1 MTSGSGATGVP
12 ARPATHPRAPLT
24 RTLPTLYTLE
34 FHCQAKLWVTL
45 MFHLESVVKKII
57 PLFAISLSI
66 LLSAAQAQTS
76 SQAASKQL
84 TIEQIF
90 AEGGVTGRAP
100 ETIKWSPDGTKV
112 SFVQR
117 DDAGDH
123 GELWYVDTTTGEKK
137 VLVSEIKLSQLAPP
151 TSSIHDEREKERV
164 MRYHV
169 AAYTW
174 SPDSKHLLFDSHGQL
189 WYYSLDS
196 GTAVQLTSS
205 PDPSEDPKFSPDG
218 KRLIYVRKH
227 NLYSHPVSGEEGEHP
242 LTREEEKAKDRR
254 DRDCGKD
261 KDGEDDLLNGEVD
274 WVYAEELAVRSNYFW
289 SPEGHDIIFLQMDES
304 RVPTY
309 PITDWL
315 PTHPRVDQEKYP
327 KAGDPN
333 PSVRLGVESS
343 AGSKIRWIKLTDDD
357 DTYVPRFGWI
367 REGWA
372 WAEVLN
378 RKQDVMD
385 LYFIDTKSGRS
396 RKVLTESSPNS
407 WVNVNDDF
415 RVLKSNDRFLWTS
428 WHDGHTHIYL
438 YSFNGND
445 PLAADAKLER
455 QIESGDYEVIA
466 ISGVN
471 EDSGT
476 VFFTAN
482 KADPRQE
489 KLFSVKLDGSGMQV
503 VSAEDGNNAANF
515 ADDGK
520 HFVETHSA
528 SLTPPRISVCAAGG
542 SCQKIWEGRSIAD
555 YSPIAPKPLEFK
567 ADDGT
572 VLYGYLILPRNVDA
586 TQKIPLI
593 VHIYGGPAAQT
604 VQDAW
609 GGSTMLFHQILAN
622 EGFAIFSVDNRG
634 TPNRGEKFSAA
645 IRLQSGPVELK
656 DQLTALDQLYA
667 QFPSLD
673 HTRTAIWGWS
683 NGGSMTLYSLTH
695 SDRFKAGISV
705 APVTSWHN
713 YDSIYTE
720 RYMGLPKNNAS
731 GYDDSI
737 VSAASSLH
745 GSLLLVH
752 GTSDDNVHFQNT
764 IQMTDALIK
773 AGKQFRL
780 MVYPDKTHGIAGS
793 GTRTQLFHMMEDFW
807 NKELK

>member
-1 MTSGSGATGVP
+1 MMNRSA
-12 ARPATHPRAPLT
+12 
-24 RTLPTLYTLE
+24 
-34 FHCQAKLWVTL
+34 F
-45 MFHLESVVKKII
+45 VKKC
-57 PLFAISLSI
+57 LFVFTINLLV
-66 LLSAAQAQTS
+66 LLSAGRAQT
-76 SQAASKQL
+76 AAPKQL

-100 ETIKWSPDGTKV
+100 ETIKWSPDGAKV

-117 DDAGDH
+117 DDAGEH
-123 GELWYVDTTTGEKK
+123 GELWYVDATTGEKK
-137 VLVSEIKLSQLAPP
+137 ILASETKLSQLAPP
-151 TSSIHDEREKERV
+151 PSKIKDEREKERV
-164 MRYHV
+164 TRYHV
-169 AAYTW
+169 AAYIW
-174 SPDSKHLLFDSHGQL
+174 SPDSKHLLFDAKGQL
-189 WYYSLDS
+189 WYYSLDT
-196 GTAVQLTSS
+196 GTAVPLTSS
-205 PDPSEDPKFSPDG
+205 PDPSQDPKFSPDG
-218 KRLIYVRKH
+218 KRLAYVRKH
-227 NLYSHPVSGEEGEHP
+227 NLYVHPVSGEEGERP
-242 LTREEEKAKDRR
+242 LTREEKE
-254 DRDCGKD
+254 KD
-261 KDGEDDLLNGEVD
+261 KDKDRDKDKDKEDNILNGEVD
-274 WVYAEELAVRSNYFW
+274 WVYAEELAVRSNFFW
-289 SPEGHDIIFLQMDES
+289 SPKGHEIIFLQMDES
-304 RVPTY
+304 RVPAY

-315 PTHPRVDQEKYP
+315 PTHPRVEQEKYP

-333 PSVRLGVESS
+333 PSVRLGVV
-343 AGSKIRWIKLTDDD
+343 GGNGGKVRWIKLTDDD

-385 LYFIDTKSGRS
+385 LYFIDAKSGKS
-396 RKVLTESSPNS
+396 RKVLTESAPDA

-415 RVLKSNDRFLWTS
+415 RILKSGDRFLWTS
-428 WHDGHTHIYL
+428 WRDGHTHIYL
-438 YSFNGND
+438 YSFNAQD
-445 PLAADAKLER
+445 PMAADAKLER
-455 QIESGDYEVIA
+455 QLESGDYEVIE
-466 ISGVN
+466 ISGVD
-471 EDSGT
+471 EASGA

-482 KADPRQE
+482 KGDPRQE
-489 KLFSVKLDGSGMQV
+489 KLFSVKLDGSGMQGI
-503 VSAEDGNNAANF
+503 SSEEGNYAANF

-528 SLTPPRISVCAAGG
+528 TLTPPRISVCAAGG
-542 SCQKIWEGRSIAD
+542 PCQKIWEARSVDD
-555 YSPIAPKPLEFK
+555 YNPIAPKPLEFK
-567 ADDGT
+567 AEDGT
-572 VLYGYLILPRNVDA
+572 VLYGYLILPRHAD
-586 TQKIPLI
+586 TSQKIPIPLI
-593 VHIYGGPAAQT
+593 VNIYGGPAGQT

-609 GGSTMLFHQILAN
+609 GGTTSLFHQILAN

-634 TPNRGEKFSAA
+634 TPNRGKKFSAA

-667 QFPSLD
+667 QVPQLD
-673 HTRTAIWGWS
+673 RTRTAIWGWS
-683 NGGSMTLYSLTH
+683 NGGSMTLYALTH

-720 RYMGLPKNNAS
+720 RYMGLLKNNAS

-737 VSAASSLH
+737 VGAASSLH

-780 MVYPDKTHGIAGS
+780 MMYPNKTHGIAGP

>member
-1 MTSGSGATGVP
+1 MLNRSTFVNKFLLVCTIN
-12 ARPATHPRAPLT
+12 L
-24 RTLPTLYTLE
+24 LLLLYAG
-34 FHCQAKLWVTL
+34 H
-45 MFHLESVVKKII
+45 
-57 PLFAISLSI
+57 
-66 LLSAAQAQTS
+66 AQT
-76 SQAASKQL
+76 AAPKQL

-90 AEGGVTGRAP
+90 VEGGVTGRAP

-117 DDAGDH
+117 DDAGEH
-123 GELWYVDTTTGEKK
+123 GELWYVDVATGEKK
-137 VLVSEIKLSQLAPP
+137 ILASETKLSQLAPP
-151 TSSIHDEREKERV
+151 ASKIKDEREKERV
-164 MRYHV
+164 TRYHV
-169 AAYTW
+169 AAYVW
-174 SPDSKHLLFDSHGQL
+174 SPDSKHLLFDAHGQL
-189 WYYSLDS
+189 WYYSLDT

-205 PDPSEDPKFSPDG
+205 PDASEDPKFSPDG
-218 KRLIYVRKH
+218 KRLAYVRKH
-227 NLYSHPVSGEEGEHP
+227 NLYVHPVSGEEGERP
-242 LTREEEKAKDRR
+242 LTREEKEKDKS
-254 DRDCGKD
+254 
-261 KDGEDDLLNGEVD
+261 KDGEKEKEDNILNGEVD
-274 WVYAEELAVRSNYFW
+274 WVYAEELAVRSNFFW
-289 SPEGHDIIFLQMDES
+289 SPEGHEIIFLQMDET
-304 RVPTY
+304 RVPAY

-315 PTHPRVDQEKYP
+315 PTHPRVEQEKYP

-333 PSVRLGVESS
+333 PSVRVGVV
-343 AGSKIRWIKLTDDD
+343 GSNGGKVRWIKLTDDD

-378 RKQDVMD
+378 RKQDAMD
-385 LYFIDTKSGRS
+385 LYFIDAKSGKS
-396 RKVLTESSPNS
+396 RKVLSELAPDA

-415 RVLKSNDRFLWTS
+415 RILKSGDRFLWTS
-428 WHDGHTHIYL
+428 WRDGHTHIYL
-438 YSFNGND
+438 YSFNAQD

-455 QIESGDYEVIA
+455 QLDSGDYEVIA
-466 ISGVN
+466 ISGVD
-471 EDSGT
+471 ESLFAKSST

-482 KADPRQE
+482 KGDPRQE
-489 KLFSVKLDGSGMQV
+489 KIFSVKLDGLGIQS
-503 VSAEDGNNAANF
+503 VSPDEGIAAGNYAASF

-528 SLTPPRISVCAAGG
+528 TLTPPRISVCAAGG
-542 SCQKIWEGRSIAD
+542 GCQKIWEGRGVAD
-555 YSPIAPKPLEFK
+555 YAPIAPKPLEFK
-567 ADDGT
+567 AEDGT
-572 VLYGYLILPRNVDA
+572 VLYGYLILPRTADA
-586 TQKIPLI
+586 SQKIPLI
-593 VHIYGGPAAQT
+593 VNIYGGPAAQT
-604 VQDAW
+604 VQNSW
-609 GGSTMLFHQILAN
+609 GGTTALFHQILAN

-634 TPNRGEKFSAA
+634 TPNRGKKFSAA

-667 QFPSLD
+667 QVPQLD
-673 HTRTAIWGWS
+673 RNRTAIWGWS
-683 NGGSMTLYSLTH
+683 NGGSMTLYALTH

-705 APVTSWHN
+705 APVTNWRD
-713 YDSIYTE
+713 YDSTYTE
-720 RYMGLPKNNAS
+720 RYMGLLKDNAS

-793 GTRTQLFHMMEDFW
+793 GTRSQLFHMMEDFW

>member
-1 MTSGSGATGVP
+1 MLNRSP
-12 ARPATHPRAPLT
+12 
-24 RTLPTLYTLE
+24 
-34 FHCQAKLWVTL
+34 F
-45 MFHLESVVKKII
+45 VKKVLLVFALNVSVL
-57 PLFAISLSI
+57 LFAAS
-66 LLSAAQAQTS
+66 AQTGTS
-76 SQAASKQL
+76 PAAPKQL

-100 ETIKWSPDGTKV
+100 ETIEWSPDCTKV

-117 DDAGDH
+117 DDEGEH
-123 GELWYVDTTTGEKK
+123 GELWYVDAATGEKK
-137 VLVSEIKLSQLAPP
+137 LLASENKLSQLAPS
-151 TSSIHDEREKERV
+151 TSKIKDEREKERV
-164 MRYHV
+164 TRYHV
-169 AAYTW
+169 AAYIW
-174 SPDSKHLLFDSHGQL
+174 SPDSKHLLFDSQGQL
-189 WYYSLDS
+189 WYYSLDT

-218 KRLIYVRKH
+218 KRLTYVRKH
-227 NLYSHPVSGEEGEHP
+227 NLYVHPVSGEEGERP
-242 LTREEEKAKDRR
+242 LTREEKEKDKDKDR
-254 DRDCGKD
+254 DRDSDKEKD
-261 KDGEDDLLNGEVD
+261 DNILNGEVD

-289 SPEGHDIIFLQMDES
+289 SPEGHEIIFLQMDET

-315 PTHPRVDQEKYP
+315 PTHPRVEQEKYP

-333 PSVRLGVESS
+333 PSVRLGVVS
-343 AGSKIRWIKLTDDD
+343 GNGGKVRWLKLTDDD

-385 LYFIDTKSGRS
+385 LYFIDAKSGRS
-396 RKVLTESSPNS
+396 RKVLTESAPDA

-415 RVLKSNDRFLWTS
+415 RILKSGDRFLWTS
-428 WHDGHTHIYL
+428 WRDGHTHIYL
-438 YSFNGND
+438 YSFNAAD
-445 PLAADAKLER
+445 PLSADAKLER
-455 QIESGDYEVIA
+455 QLESGDYEVIA
-466 ISGVN
+466 ISGVD
-471 EDSGT
+471 EASST

-482 KADPRQE
+482 KGDPRQE
-489 KLFSVKLDGSGMQV
+489 KLFSVKLDGSGMQTI
-503 VSAEDGNNAANF
+503 S
-515 ADDGK
+515 ADDGNYATSFSVDAK

-528 SLTPPRISVCAAGG
+528 TLMPPRISVCAPGG
-542 SCQKIWEGRSIAD
+542 ACQKIWESRSVAD
-555 YSPIAPKPLEFK
+555 YDPIAPRMLEFK

-572 VLYGYLILPRNVDA
+572 VLYGYVILPRNADPA
-586 TQKIPLI
+586 QKIPLL
-593 VHIYGGPAAQT
+593 VHIYGGPAGQT
-604 VQDAW
+604 VRDAW
-609 GGSTMLFHQILAN
+609 GGTNELFHQILAN
-622 EGFAIFSVDNRG
+622 EGFATFSVDNRG
-634 TPNRGEKFSAA
+634 TPNRGKKFSAA
-645 IRLQSGPVELK
+645 IRGQSGPIELK

-667 QFPSLD
+667 QFPQLD
-673 HTRTAIWGWS
+673 PTRTAMWGWS
-683 NGGSMTLYSLTH
+683 NGGSMTLYALTH

-705 APVTSWHN
+705 APVTSWRN

-720 RYMGLPKNNAS
+720 RYMGLLKDNSSA
-731 GYDDSI
+731 YDDSI

-764 IQMTDALIK
+764 IQMTDALIRS
-773 AGKQFRL
+773 GKQFRL